1 MKNELRLVAPA
12 EQKALPLLMNS
23 IYSAHEGEGIW
34 LGIPQVFVRFQGCV
48 VGCQNCDTKETWS
61 FDQSYQQTLAQVLGQ
76 ISELLGKIDPSKR
89 RVSITGGDP
98 LDVRHLV
105 GLKALISVL
114 KGAGVKINVEA
125 AGLKVVPEI
134 FDLVDFISM
143 DFKTPSTGLWPSTA
157 ALHQLLKSYGHKA
170 QIKAVIADRRDFERT
185 FLVYSELKTAGLVDQ
200 DNTPWVLT
208 PCFEPGQEAPRD
220 LIKQIY
226 DWNWEAGGVFR
237 VVTQQHKWIYGSS
250 ERLV

>member
-1 MKNELRLVAPA
+1 MKNELRLSVPS
-12 EQKALPLLMNS
+12 EHQALVLLINS

-34 LGIPQVFVRFQGCV
+34 IGVPQVFVRFQGCV

-61 FDQSYQQTLAQVLGQ
+61 FEQSYQQPLDQVLRR
-76 ISELLGKIDPSKR
+76 IAELLAKTDPSKR

-105 GLKALISVL
+105 GLKALVKIL
-114 KGAGVKINVEA
+114 KNAGVTINVEA

-134 FDLVDFISM
+134 FDLVDVISM

-157 ALHQLLKSYGHKA
+157 PLGQLLKNYGHKA
-170 QIKAVIADRRDFERT
+170 QIKAVIADHRDFERT
-185 FLVYSELKTAGLVDQ
+185 FLVYSELKAAGLVDQ
-200 DNTPWVLT
+200 CNTPWVLT

-237 VVTQQHKWIYGSS
+237 VITQQHKWVYGSS